1 MPDPTAD
8 AAWVAAETRDPYIL
22 EQVYRLRVAAWRAR
36 NPDFPDME
44 AWTDAFDT
52 AGRHWVVMDADVP
65 VAAARLTVHSQM
77 AEVPSAE
84 IYRGLI
90 ADDLPG
96 PIGVLTRLVVAAN
109 HGGRGLSRALDMVRI
124 EAARE
129 SGCRH
134 LIGATLVGL
143 ARVQQMSAL
152 GFDLIGH
159 AEPYSD
165 GPLTN
170 LPDPRFPGGGG
181 GSGSSRYPSPS
192 VLVMPLLRY

>member
-1 MPDPTAD
+1 MHDPTAD
-8 AAWVAAETRDPYIL
+8 AAWVAVETRDPHIL

-44 AWTDAFDT
+44 AWTDAFD
-52 AGRHWVVMDADVP
+52 AVGRHWVVMDADVP

-96 PIGVLTRLVVAAN
+96 PIGVLTRLVVAPS

-124 EAARE
+124 TAAQK
-129 SGCRH
+129 SGCRY

-143 ARVQQMSAL
+143 ERVQQMSTL
-152 GFDLIGH
+152 GFDLIGK
-159 AEPYSD
+159 AEPYSQ

-181 GSGSSRYPSPS
+181 SSRSSRYPSPS
-192 VLVMPLLRY
+192 ALVMPLSR